1 MTSATISC
9 VKMLMREQIILEK
22 NPVEGTIMIFNE
34 EDIQNSKFI
43 IFGTKG
49 TPHQG
54 SFLMFKIHYGTNYP
68 YKEPKVVI
76 INQKHRTHPNLYVSG
91 VGGGK
96 VCVSILGTWGKNNW
110 SAALKTRGVLV
121 SIQSLLIDNPIKQ
134 EPGYSDIEE
143 SWKDSP
149 IDEKKERY
157 KIMKEYNII
166 SSYYALKDT
175 AFHVLLHGVLGF
187 EEFQEEVINYFR
199 NNWRDYQSQ
208 VEYFKPLH
216 GQVFSKNCYGLS
228 AKINYPDL
236 KHDFET
242 ICSKYGIDPNQ
253 PEEDEVEEVAN
264 EDSVV
269 SQEVNC
275 TVDVRD
281 EKKANGKAKG
291 KSKEKIKITLKIT
304 KKKK

>member
-34 EDIQNSKFI
+34 EDIQNSKFM

-49 TPHQG
+49 TPHHG
-54 SFLMFKIHYGTNYP
+54 SFLMFNIQYGDNYP

-76 INQKHRTHPNLYVSG
+76 VNQKHRTHPNLYVSG

-110 SAALKTRGVLV
+110 SSALKTRGVLV

-149 IDEKKERY
+149 IAEKREHY

-216 GQVFSKNCYGLS
+216 GQVFSKNCYSLS

-242 ICSKYGIDPNQ
+242 ICTKYGIDPNQ
-253 PEEDEVEEVAN
+253 AEENEVEEVAN
-264 EDSVV
+264 EDRVV
-269 SQEVNC
+269 SQEVND
-275 TVDVRD
+275 TVDVQD
-281 EKKANGKAKG
+281 KKKSNGKAKG
-291 KSKEKIKITLKIT
+291 KSKEKIKISLKIN

>member
-1 MTSATISC
+1 MTSTTIPC
-9 VKMLMREQIILEK
+9 VKMLMREQKILEK
-22 NPVEGTIMIFNE
+22 NPVEGTIMKFSYK
-34 EDIQNSKFI
+34 DIRDSKFM

-49 TPHQG
+49 TPHEG
-54 SFLMFKIHYGTNYP
+54 SFLMFKIKYGDNYP

-76 INQKHRTHPNLYVSG
+76 INQKHRTHPNLYVSS

-149 IDEKKERY
+149 IAGKREHY

-187 EEFQEEVINYFR
+187 EEFQEEVIDYFKD
-199 NNWRDYQSQ
+199 NWRDYQSQ

-216 GQVFSKNCYGLS
+216 GQIFNKNCYNLS
-228 AKINYPDL
+228 VKINYPDL

-242 ICSKYGIDPNQ
+242 ICAKYGIDLNQ
-253 PEEDEVEEVAN
+253 PEENEVGEVVESKVEVNEEVN
-264 EDSVV
+264 EEIDKT
-269 SQEVNC
+269 VNQ
-275 TVDVRD
+275 
-281 EKKANGKAKG
+281 KKLKVKL
-291 KSKEKIKITLKIT
+291 KMKPKITLKIT
-304 KKKK
+304 KKTK